1 MGLQLSLPAASELL
15 DTKEGGL
22 GGTRWPDDLEAP
34 GKGLRAK
41 GGLVYSA

>member
-1 MGLQLSLPAASELL
+1 MKLRLSLPAASELL

-22 GGTRWPDDLEAP
+22 GGPGGPITLQAP